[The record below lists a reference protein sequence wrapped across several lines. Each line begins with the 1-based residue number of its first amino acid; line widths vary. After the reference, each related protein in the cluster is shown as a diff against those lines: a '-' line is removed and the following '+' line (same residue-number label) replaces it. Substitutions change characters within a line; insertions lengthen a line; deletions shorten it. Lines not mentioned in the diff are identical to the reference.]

1 MGQLVVYPTIDA
13 CFTHNDVS
21 GTKTFHEIVLGAG
34 TEFDDD
40 GHSEYILLWASS
52 APDTNKWRQVR
63 RIGLVFNTAAL
74 PNGCTITGAT
84 LKPRGWAKSNGLVC
98 SPNVCLYQF
107 SPVSEAVLAI
117 TDYALFGHDALSNII
132 DYASWPIDKSQVTF
146 TLNPAGLALI
156 NKTGNTC
163 LGLRNAN
170 YDVADLDPAWVS
182 NQSSALDTYGRE
194 GESGDP
200 TEGPLLTIDYTEAP
214 TVLSATPNSAKR
226 GETKDI
232 VLAGTLLTGATAVD
246 FGALITVDHF
256 HVDSDNQV
264 TANIILGS
272 GATLGA
278 RDVSITTPGGVG
290 VLTAG
295 FMVDPATISGPGD
308 GAYFARRMARLG
320 F

>member
-1 MGQLVVYPTIDA
+1 MGQLVVTATIDA
-13 CFTHNDVS
+13 MLTHDDLS
-21 GTKTFHEIVLGAG
+21 TTKTFHELVVGAG
-34 TEFDDD
+34 TEIDDD
-40 GHSEYILLWASS
+40 GHSYNLLLWASVGT
-52 APDTNKWRQVR
+52 ANKWR
-63 RIGLVFNTAAL
+63 RISRVGMVFNTAAL
-74 PNGCTITGAT
+74 PDVCTITGAT
-84 LKPRGWAKSNGLVC
+84 LKPRGWSKSDGLVGT
-98 SPNVCLYQF
+98 PNACLYLF
-107 SPVSEAVLAI
+107 SPASEAALVIA
-117 TDYALFGHDALSNII
+117 DYALFGVVALSNVVA
-132 DYASWPIDKSQVTF
+132 YADWPTDKSRF
-146 TLNPAGLALI
+146 TLTLTPAGLALI
-156 NKTGNTC
+156 SKTGNTC
-163 LGLRNAN
+163 LGMRNAN
-170 YDVADLDPAWVS
+170 YDVADSAPPWISNQTSSLNSYGRNGEADDPAD
-182 NQSSALDTYGRE
+182 A
-194 GESGDP
+194 P
-200 TEGPLLTIDYTEAP
+200 ILTIDYTEVP

-295 FMVDPATISGPGD
+295 FTVNPADVVGASGD
-308 GAYFARRMARLG
+308 GAYFARKVACFG